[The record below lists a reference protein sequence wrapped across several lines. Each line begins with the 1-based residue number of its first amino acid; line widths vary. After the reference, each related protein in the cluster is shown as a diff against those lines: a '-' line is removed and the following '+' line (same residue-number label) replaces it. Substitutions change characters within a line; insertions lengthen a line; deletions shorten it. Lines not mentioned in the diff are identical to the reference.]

1 MIPSVRGT
9 HDIVPGDVGRWQ
21 TLEVVAREVCRRYG
35 YQEIRTPIL
44 EREELFAKGTGES
57 TDIVQKEMYTFTDKG
72 GERVTMRPEATPS
85 MVRAFVQHSLE
96 QSMPAAKLYSLG
108 PMFRYERPQKGRY
121 RQFHQ
126 LDVEAFGIAA
136 PSLDAEVIEMAAEF
150 VRALRIEET
159 ELLVNSVGC
168 PGCRPAFGEALVAA
182 LGDRISDLCADCQRR
197 AKTNPLRIFDC
208 KVADD
213 QPIIDGLPH
222 SEDFLCTEC
231 REHFDAVKRAL
242 EAYRLDFRVSH
253 RLVRGLDYYTRTTFE
268 IQREGIGSQNAV
280 LGGGRYDN
288 LVKTLGGPDRAG
300 IGFAAGL
307 ERLVLAMPDDAAAM
321 AVDAFVVA
329 VGDEARLPAQ
339 VLARDLRHGGFS
351 VLVDYDAT
359 SLRSQMKRADR
370 ADVSQVLIVGGDE
383 LDRGEVTVK
392 DMQTGQQSAVARVD
406 LVQRL
411 RGASAA
417 AQNDESG
424 TQG

>member
-85 MVRAFVQHSLE
+85 MVRAFVQHALE

-208 KVADD
+208 KVTDD
-213 QPIIDGLPH
+213 QPIINGLPH

-268 IQREGIGSQNAV
+268 IRR
-280 LGGGRYDN
+280 GGHRFAECR
-288 LVKTLGGPDRAG
+288 TRRRA
-300 IGFAAGL
+300 
-307 ERLVLAMPDDAAAM
+307 
-321 AVDAFVVA
+321 
-329 VGDEARLPAQ
+329 
-339 VLARDLRHGGFS
+339 LRQPGQ
-351 VLVDYDAT
+351 D
-359 SLRSQMKRADR
+359 
-370 ADVSQVLIVGGDE
+370 
-383 LDRGEVTVK
+383 
-392 DMQTGQQSAVARVD
+392 TGW
-406 LVQRL
+406 
-411 RGASAA
+411 
-417 AQNDESG
+417 
-424 TQG
+424 T